1 MRNYR
6 VTLADAL
13 FCHDEALRLSGGAE
27 GISDENALLSAL
39 ARPYHGYHHRIYQ
52 KAAALVHGVVK
63 NHGFVDGNKRTAF
76 CLVSLLTIR
85 SGYEIVATHG
95 EIEAMLIGVAASK
108 TNNEELVD
116 WFRVHL
122 QRSV

>member
-13 FCHDEALRLSGGAE
+13 CCHNEAIRYSGGAK
-27 GISDENALLSAL
+27 GIRDENALLSAL
-39 ARPYHGYHHRIYQ
+39 ARPYHGYHHRIHQ

-76 CLVSLLTIR
+76 CLVRLLAIR
-85 SGYEIVATHG
+85 SGYELVATHE
-95 EIEAMLIGVAASK
+95 EIEAMLISVAEDRK
-108 TNNEELVD
+108 DNVELVD
-116 WFRVHL
+116 WFRIHL
-122 QRSV
+122 QRQI

>member
-13 FCHDEALRLSGGAE
+13 CCHAQALRYSGGAE
-27 GISDENALLSAL
+27 GIRDENSLESAL
-39 ARPYHGYHHRIYQ
+39 ARPYHGYHHRIHQ
-52 KAAALVHGVVK
+52 KSAALVHGVVK

-76 CLVSLLTIR
+76 CLVRLLAIR
-85 SGYEIVATHG
+85 SGYEIVATQE
-95 EIEAMLIGVAASK
+95 EIEAMLIGVAENR
-108 TNNEELVD
+108 TDNIELVD

-122 QRSV
+122 QRP

>member
-1 MRNYR
+1 MKNYR

-13 FCHDEALRLSGGAE
+13 FCHDEALR
-27 GISDENALLSAL
+27 SAL
-39 ARPYHGYHHRIYQ
+39 ARPYHGYHHRIHQ

-76 CLVSLLTIR
+76 CLVRLLAIR
-85 SGYEIVATHG
+85 SGYMIDATHG
-95 EIEAMLIGVAASK
+95 EIEAMLTGVAEGK
-108 TNNEELVD
+108 TNNEKLVD

-122 QRSV
+122 QRPV